1 MGKAPRPSALS
12 RDASKI
18 RRANSAAF
26 LPRRGKQRRIRTPA
40 APPCPQG
47 KAASPNASLCSRQAP
62 AHGPAGV
69 YSDYRPIR
77 NETQRA
83 RPLLVGRARV
93 SMGPKALEAG
103 TADRGSG
110 GPEAWGPEA
119 WGPEAWGPEA
129 WGPEAWGPEAWG
141 PEAWG
146 PEAWGPEAWGPEAA
160 LLAPAGQGARRP
172 RHESP
177 PGFFYPLC
185 PFPLCGPLPPPA
197 PQNSPRTEDA
207 RRRQQYTTRTDRKN
221 SPRARTHG
229 LSKNAGIASPLTSE
243 QPSPAGGT
251 GCRGRGSRDNR
262 RSAL

>member
-1 MGKAPRPSALS
+1 MRAEPAVLPAGWQGKQGVRKERNAGLYLRGKAVAGLARIPAPDVRRWPFPVPRRACLPYLIGKAPRPSALS

-18 RRANSAAF
+18 RRANSEAL

-69 YSDYRPIR
+69 YSDCRPIR

-103 TADRGSG
+103 TAG
-110 GPEAWGPEA
+110 GGLGAW
-119 WGPEAWGPEA
+119 
-129 WGPEAWGPEAWG
+129 
-141 PEAWG
+141 
-146 PEAWGPEAWGPEAA
+146 AA

-172 RHESP
+172 Q
-177 PGFFYPLC
+177 
-185 PFPLCGPLPPPA
+185 A
-197 PQNSPRTEDA
+197 
-207 RRRQQYTTRTDRKN
+207 
-221 SPRARTHG
+221 
-229 LSKNAGIASPLTSE
+229 
-243 QPSPAGGT
+243 
-251 GCRGRGSRDNR
+251 
-262 RSAL
+262 